1 MFQGGAKI
9 RGSLEIS
16 LTEKISKGGGNTTAT
31 VRCSLCVKGKIENL
45 KKANCVFK
53 KIISCRI
60 KECEL
65 TVFYWFYEIEE
76 NQWLGVII
84 IKCDFLKHF

>member
-9 RGSLEIS
+9 RGSVEIS

-53 KIISCRI
+53 KSYLA
-60 KECEL
+60 EL
-65 TVFYWFYEIEE
+65 KNV
-76 NQWLGVII
+76 N
-84 IKCDFLKHF
+84 